1 MPIVIIEMHE
11 DRSVAQKKQLAEGI
25 TNEFV
30 KIGTEPEKVT
40 IIFRDVAKHNW
51 ATGGKLAAETLI
63 RPL

>member
-1 MPIVIIEMHE
+1 MPVVVVEMQE
-11 DRSVAQKKQLAEGI
+11 GRSLAQKKELAEGI

-30 KIGTEPEKVT
+30 KIGTEAERVT

>member
-1 MPIVIIEMHE
+1 MPVVVVEMQE
-11 DRSVAQKKQLAEGI
+11 GRSLAQKKELAEGI

-30 KIGTEPEKVT
+30 KIGTEAEKVT